1 MGGGVHA
8 PEARNF
14 RAPSVST
21 PKGVLDTFRAM
32 EEMTIADLAGAL
44 KGIPRDAV
52 ILIETPQGVKRLRM
66 IRGTRI
72 AIRDGKIEQHDNYDR
87 YAIILQPE
95 G

>member
-1 MGGGVHA
+1 
-8 PEARNF
+8 
-14 RAPSVST
+14 
-21 PKGVLDTFRAM
+21 
-32 EEMTIADLAGAL
+32 MTI
-44 KGIPRDAV
+44 AV

-72 AIRDGKIEQHDNYDR
+72 AIRDGKIEQHDNYDQ